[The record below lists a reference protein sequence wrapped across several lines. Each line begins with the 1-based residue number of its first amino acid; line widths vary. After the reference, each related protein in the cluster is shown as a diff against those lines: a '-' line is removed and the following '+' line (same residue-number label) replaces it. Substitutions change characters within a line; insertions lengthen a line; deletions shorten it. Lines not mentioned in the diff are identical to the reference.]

1 MRETPGVR
9 TYQDWLR
16 DGIRQLRD
24 AGIEEAA
31 LEARL
36 LLMAAAGLSRTELI
50 SAEPDEMPIL
60 AAERFEGMLRERLT
74 RRPLQHILGTTEFY
88 GLDFLSDARA
98 LVPRPDSETVVEA
111 ALNLLP
117 ADKPVL
123 VADLGTGSGC
133 LLVAILANRL
143 AARGVGVEASPAA
156 ASLALENLD
165 RLGLANRAAVFEGSW
180 TEWTDWGQAG
190 LIISNPPY
198 IVSAE
203 IAGLAP
209 EVRDHDPLSAL
220 DGGADGLVAYR
231 EIVELAARHMAPG
244 AWLVFEIGYDQKV
257 TVSGLLEAA
266 DFTGIGSVKDLGGND
281 RAVWAQKRES

>member
-1 MRETPGVR
+1 VR

-36 LLMAAAGLSRTELI
+36 LLLAAAGLSRTELI
-50 SAEPDEMPIL
+50 SAEPDEMPVL
-60 AAERFEGMLRERLT
+60 AAERFEGMLRGRLT

-98 LVPRPDSETVVEA
+98 LVPRQDSEIVVEA

-117 ADKPVL
+117 ADKPML

-133 LLVAILANRL
+133 LLAAILANRP

-156 ASLALENLD
+156 ASLAMENLD
-165 RLGLANRAAVFEGSW
+165 RLGLANRADVFEDSW
-180 TEWTDWGQAG
+180 TDWADWGQAG

-198 IVSAE
+198 IASAE
-203 IAGLAP
+203 IATLAP

-231 EIVELAARHMAPG
+231 EIVDLAARHMAPG
-244 AWLVFEIGYDQKV
+244 AWLVFEIGYDQRV
-257 TVSGLLEAA
+257 AVSGLLEAA
-266 DFTGIGSVKDLGGND
+266 DFAGIGSAKDLGGND